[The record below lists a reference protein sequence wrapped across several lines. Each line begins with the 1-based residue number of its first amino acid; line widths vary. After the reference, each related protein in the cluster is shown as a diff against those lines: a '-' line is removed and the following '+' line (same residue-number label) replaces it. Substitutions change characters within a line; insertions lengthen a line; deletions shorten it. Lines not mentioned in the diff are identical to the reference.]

1 MMPDKRPGLH
11 TIVRAPGLI
20 ATFFPLVIGTA
31 AAVIITGEF
40 RPMGAFFAALVG
52 ISLHLSMNV
61 YNDIY
66 DTRQGSDTLESS
78 ECFFSGGS
86 GVLITNP
93 ELESMMF
100 RIARSGMIVG
110 LLGTMGLVLISETK
124 FWPIFVLVFL
134 IAAFLS
140 KYYTAA
146 PVALSYRGMGEV
158 AVFIAFGPLAIL
170 LAAASQ
176 GIVWEPLLLI
186 MMPITG
192 IVTLIVTLNG
202 QIVDLPFDI
211 KANKTGLVILIGL
224 RRALHLSAILC
235 LVLVAN
241 LLLVAYLLPNG
252 YSLILFMIPFV
263 ITLIMAFRYL
273 YGDLDRS
280 DILKKGTGLLF
291 TSMVL
296 CAISIMAGFIFVLLS

>member
-1 MMPDKRPGLH
+1 MSKNRPGLL

-31 AAVIITGEF
+31 VAVMITEDF
-40 RPMGAFFAALVG
+40 RVAGAFLAALVG
-52 ISLHLSMNV
+52 ISLHVSMNV

-66 DTRQGSDTLESS
+66 DTKQGSDCLESS

-93 ELESMMF
+93 ELESMMYL
-100 RIARSGMIVG
+100 IARTGIFVG
-110 LLGTMGLVLISETK
+110 LLGTIGLILISEPI
-124 FWPIFVLVFL
+124 FWPIFVSIYF

-146 PVALSYRGMGEV
+146 PVALSYRGGGEV

-176 GIVWEPLLLI
+176 GILWDPLFLI

-202 QIVDLPFDI
+202 QVVDLPFDRESGKI
-211 KANKTGLVILIGL
+211 GMVILLGL
-224 RRALHLSAILC
+224 RRALHITVILSLF
-235 LVLVAN
+235 LVVN
-241 LLLVAYLLPNG
+241 LLAVATLLPNG
-252 YSLILFMIPFV
+252 YVLILFMLPFV
-263 ITLIMAFRYL
+263 IPLPMAFRHL
-273 YGDLDRS
+273 YKGGEGTEQLERGAG
-280 DILKKGTGLLF
+280 ILF
-291 TSMVL
+291 ASMVI
-296 CAISIMAGFIFVLLS
+296 CAISMMAGFIFILVS